1 MKKVLF
7 AIAIVV
13 AMGLSMISCK
23 KDEATNGKC
32 YKITYT
38 AGIESIAGGK
48 VEVAM
53 WLTEEQLE
61 KQKEAFIKEG
71 YTNIIVEDMNLS
83 SMTACYALGNFM
95 NYLY

>member
-38 AGIESIAGGK
+38 AGIGSIAGGE

>member
-23 KDEATNGKC
+23 KDDATNGKC

-38 AGIESIAGGK
+38 AGVGSIAGGE

-61 KQKEAFIKEG
+61 KQKETFIKEG

-95 NYLY
+95 NYIY